1 MAFPRRLLAD
11 DEQIVLDLH
20 PHWKQLLLPSLLLPV
35 GVGVSTYLLFVVP
48 SGSVR
53 APLRWAIVAVAALV
67 LVRFTVWPWISWQT
81 THYVLT
87 TRRVVIRR
95 GVLGRSGRDI
105 PLTRVNDVS
114 SSQRLW
120 QRLLSCGQLTVESA
134 GERGQSIL
142 QNIPKVVRVQ
152 KVVYELVEAD
162 HERRTLDDHDLRQAL
177 RDVAGGGH
185 HDEAPTQP
193 NP

>member
-1 MAFPRRLLAD
+1 MGFPRRLLAD

-35 GVGVSTYLLFVVP
+35 VVGVSTYLLFVVP

-53 APLRWAIVAVAALV
+53 TPLRWAVIAIAALI
-67 LVRFTVWPWISWQT
+67 LLRFTVWPWITWQT

-114 SSQRLW
+114 FHHSLFERIL
-120 QRLLSCGQLTVESA
+120 RCGTLTIESA
-134 GERGQSIL
+134 GEHGQ
-142 QNIPKVVRVQ
+142 VVLPEVPD
-152 KVVYELVEAD
+152 VELVQREVYRCV
-162 HERRTLDDHDLRQAL
+162 EEEPRRLVGPDRA
-177 RDVAGGGH
+177 
-185 HDEAPTQP
+185 
-193 NP
+193 